1 MPIKCT
7 RSLLSKLFYIF
18 SNDKLVKSMD
28 FNTNTVD
35 NIANN
40 VRKWKTAMTQI
51 EVVRP
56 QWSGK
61 LDFILSALGVA
72 VGLGNIWRFP
82 YICFKNGGAVFLI
95 PYVIMLVFVG
105 IPLYFLE
112 LALGQFCGKGAIE
125 TWSQSVPIFR
135 GLGYATVINT
145 AITAMYYM
153 VLIAWTI
160 FYIGASFQS
169 VLPWSRCQLGYSHW
183 ADDSKSIIPMA
194 KAIHTEYGMSARCLR
209 DIKTELVKCYS
220 KADEEYCI
228 NEGYTSYGQGQCLN
242 STNVNVSTV
251 LGLSGPSE
259 QYYNLTSELSTNRG
273 QTRWVREQT
282 YTEHKTNRRCG
293 QGIRSNKKYSVYS
306 SKALAKSIK
315 DNAASFQM
323 TTLITCKFYRNVMLQ
338 LSPNMNQLGPLN
350 WHLALCLLLGWII
363 TYVCVIRGPKS
374 IGKVAY
380 FTSVFPYVAL
390 TVLLVRGATL
400 PGAKEG
406 INFYV
411 VPDFTQLLKPQVWY
425 DAAAQILYSLGC
437 ATGCIITFS
446 SYNPFNNNC
455 QRDAILISVA
465 NCLTSAYA
473 GFAIFSILGFMA
485 NELGV
490 PVGKVAA
497 EGVGLAFIAYPE
509 AVSRM
514 SISQLWSVMF
524 FFMILVLGIGTM
536 FGPVSVVM
544 TVLED
549 RWPSLIKKKWLVL
562 GVLCLILYLIALPL
576 VCESGVYLFVILVQY
591 SGNALVFCGLFEVIG
606 IAYIYG
612 FSRFSAD
619 LKLMLGKAPSSYWK
633 FTWVLTTPLLTLGI
647 IIFSYVLYKPTPYNK
662 EPLPLWLNAFGWAI
676 FGVIISP
683 IPVVAIY
690 ELATCKGNYK
700 KLFVPT
706 ELWGPSETVPEI
718 RKEYIMT
725 DDRNI
730 FATLANE
737 VRGSLLFNFSVCY
750 VCGSG
755 YTHGKDNPGR
765 GKPSA
770 LALQPMKKLKITPA
784 LIVDVRYDRMG
795 YFGTKNPGGAIL

>member
-183 ADDSKSIIPMA
+183 ADD
-194 KAIHTEYGMSARCLR
+194 
-209 DIKTELVKCYS
+209 KCYS

-259 QYYNLTSELSTNRG
+259 QYY
-273 QTRWVREQT
+273 
-282 YTEHKTNRRCG
+282 K
-293 QGIRSNKKYSVYS
+293 
-306 SKALAKSIK
+306 
-315 DNAASFQM
+315 
-323 TTLITCKFYRNVMLQ
+323 NVMLQ

>member
-1 MPIKCT
+1 MNGQTFYYECRNFINCLPAKIET
-7 RSLLSKLFYIF
+7 IRLASQISYQIGTHYISSIYYFILLSILLCYF
-18 SNDKLVKSMD
+18 
-28 FNTNTVD
+28 
-35 NIANN
+35 
-40 VRKWKTAMTQI
+40 KTAMTQI

-259 QYYNLTSELSTNRG
+259 QYY
-273 QTRWVREQT
+273 
-282 YTEHKTNRRCG
+282 K
-293 QGIRSNKKYSVYS
+293 
-306 SKALAKSIK
+306 
-315 DNAASFQM
+315 
-323 TTLITCKFYRNVMLQ
+323 NVMLQ

-633 FTWVLTTPLLTLGI
+633 FTWVLTTPLLTL
-647 IIFSYVLYKPTPYNK
+647 
-662 EPLPLWLNAFGWAI
+662 
-676 FGVIISP
+676 
-683 IPVVAIY
+683 
-690 ELATCKGNYK
+690 
-700 KLFVPT
+700 
-706 ELWGPSETVPEI
+706 
-718 RKEYIMT
+718 
-725 DDRNI
+725 
-730 FATLANE
+730 
-737 VRGSLLFNFSVCY
+737 VRF
-750 VCGSG
+750 
-755 YTHGKDNPGR
+755 
-765 GKPSA
+765 
-770 LALQPMKKLKITPA
+770 I
-784 LIVDVRYDRMG
+784 
-795 YFGTKNPGGAIL
+795 

>member
-1 MPIKCT
+1 MAYAAMGSPIGPLLAYALTSTFKC
-7 RSLLSKLFYIF
+7 LFQ
-18 SNDKLVKSMD
+18 
-28 FNTNTVD
+28 
-35 NIANN
+35 
-40 VRKWKTAMTQI
+40 KTAMTQI

-72 VGLGNIWRFP
+72 VGLGQYLEISLHMLQKWRSPKPTYSEYSFLLSTGQTHEDSLR
-82 YICFKNGGAVFLI
+82 ICCVSNSIRYNAGIRWHSTVLLGVGSWAVLWQRSDRNMESI
-95 PYVIMLVFVG
+95 
-105 IPLYFLE
+105 
-112 LALGQFCGKGAIE
+112 C
-125 TWSQSVPIFR
+125 
-135 GLGYATVINT
+135 LGYATVINT

-194 KAIHTEYGMSARCLR
+194 KAIHTEYGMSAQ
-209 DIKTELVKCYS
+209 CYS

-259 QYYNLTSELSTNRG
+259 QYY
-273 QTRWVREQT
+273 
-282 YTEHKTNRRCG
+282 K
-293 QGIRSNKKYSVYS
+293 
-306 SKALAKSIK
+306 
-315 DNAASFQM
+315 
-323 TTLITCKFYRNVMLQ
+323 NVMLQ

-725 DDRNI
+725 DDRKYFNHPPTP
-730 FATLANE
+730 TLFPRSHQRE
-737 VRGSLLFNFSVCY
+737 ETRF
-750 VCGSG
+750 
-755 YTHGKDNPGR
+755 
-765 GKPSA
+765 
-770 LALQPMKKLKITPA
+770 
-784 LIVDVRYDRMG
+784 
-795 YFGTKNPGGAIL
+795 

>member
-1 MPIKCT
+1 MAYAAMGSPIGP
-7 RSLLSKLFYIF
+7 LLG
-18 SNDKLVKSMD
+18 N
-28 FNTNTVD
+28 
-35 NIANN
+35 
-40 VRKWKTAMTQI
+40 KTAMTQI

-72 VGLGNIWRFP
+72 VGLGQYLEISLHMLQKWRRYVLVSQ
-82 YICFKNGGAVFLI
+82 YISLRCSERSHIANNRVPVTDLDILTVFLI

-183 ADDSKSIIPMA
+183 ADD
-194 KAIHTEYGMSARCLR
+194 
-209 DIKTELVKCYS
+209 KCYS

-259 QYYNLTSELSTNRG
+259 QYY
-273 QTRWVREQT
+273 
-282 YTEHKTNRRCG
+282 K
-293 QGIRSNKKYSVYS
+293 
-306 SKALAKSIK
+306 
-315 DNAASFQM
+315 
-323 TTLITCKFYRNVMLQ
+323 NVMLQ

-725 DDRNI
+725 DDRKYFNHPPTP
-730 FATLANE
+730 TLFPRSHQRE
-737 VRGSLLFNFSVCY
+737 ETRF
-750 VCGSG
+750 
-755 YTHGKDNPGR
+755 
-765 GKPSA
+765 
-770 LALQPMKKLKITPA
+770 
-784 LIVDVRYDRMG
+784 
-795 YFGTKNPGGAIL
+795 

>member
-259 QYYNLTSELSTNRG
+259 QYY
-273 QTRWVREQT
+273 
-282 YTEHKTNRRCG
+282 K
-293 QGIRSNKKYSVYS
+293 
-306 SKALAKSIK
+306 
-315 DNAASFQM
+315 
-323 TTLITCKFYRNVMLQ
+323 NVMLQ

>member
-259 QYYNLTSELSTNRG
+259 QYY
-273 QTRWVREQT
+273 
-282 YTEHKTNRRCG
+282 K
-293 QGIRSNKKYSVYS
+293 
-306 SKALAKSIK
+306 
-315 DNAASFQM
+315 
-323 TTLITCKFYRNVMLQ
+323 NVMLQ

-536 FGPVSVVM
+536 VSTSLIKLFYFCKIYFGDEINQIDWFKIAIFGPVSVVM

>member
-1 MPIKCT
+1 MAYAAMGSPIGP
-7 RSLLSKLFYIF
+7 LLG
-18 SNDKLVKSMD
+18 N
-28 FNTNTVD
+28 
-35 NIANN
+35 
-40 VRKWKTAMTQI
+40 KTAMTQI

-72 VGLGNIWRFP
+72 VGLGQYLEISLHMLQKWRRYVLVSQ
-82 YICFKNGGAVFLI
+82 YISLRCSERSHIANNRVPVTDLDILTVFLI

-194 KAIHTEYGMSARCLR
+194 KAIHTEYGMSAQ
-209 DIKTELVKCYS
+209 CYS

-259 QYYNLTSELSTNRG
+259 QYY
-273 QTRWVREQT
+273 
-282 YTEHKTNRRCG
+282 K
-293 QGIRSNKKYSVYS
+293 
-306 SKALAKSIK
+306 
-315 DNAASFQM
+315 
-323 TTLITCKFYRNVMLQ
+323 NVMLQ

-725 DDRNI
+725 DDRKYFNHPPTP
-730 FATLANE
+730 TLFPRSHQRE
-737 VRGSLLFNFSVCY
+737 ETRF
-750 VCGSG
+750 
-755 YTHGKDNPGR
+755 
-765 GKPSA
+765 
-770 LALQPMKKLKITPA
+770 
-784 LIVDVRYDRMG
+784 
-795 YFGTKNPGGAIL
+795 

>member
-1 MPIKCT
+1 MAYAAMGSPIGP
-7 RSLLSKLFYIF
+7 LLG
-18 SNDKLVKSMD
+18 N
-28 FNTNTVD
+28 
-35 NIANN
+35 
-40 VRKWKTAMTQI
+40 KTAMTQI

-72 VGLGNIWRFP
+72 VGLGQYLEISLHMLQKWRRYVLVSQ
-82 YICFKNGGAVFLI
+82 YISLRCSERSHIANNRVPVTDLDILTVFLI

-194 KAIHTEYGMSARCLR
+194 KAIHTEYGMSAQ
-209 DIKTELVKCYS
+209 CYS

-259 QYYNLTSELSTNRG
+259 QYY
-273 QTRWVREQT
+273 
-282 YTEHKTNRRCG
+282 K
-293 QGIRSNKKYSVYS
+293 
-306 SKALAKSIK
+306 
-315 DNAASFQM
+315 
-323 TTLITCKFYRNVMLQ
+323 NVMLQ

-765 GKPSA
+765 GRPSA

-784 LIVDVRYDRMG
+784 LIVDVRYDRIDDWPQ
-795 YFGTKNPGGAIL
+795 YLQFT

>member
-259 QYYNLTSELSTNRG
+259 QYY
-273 QTRWVREQT
+273 
-282 YTEHKTNRRCG
+282 K
-293 QGIRSNKKYSVYS
+293 
-306 SKALAKSIK
+306 
-315 DNAASFQM
+315 
-323 TTLITCKFYRNVMLQ
+323 NVMLQ

-536 FGPVSVVM
+536 VSTSLIKLFYFCKIYFGDEINQIDWFKIAIVIVYMISSLQRLQGAVHRGYGMSARCLRDIWYETNFFGPVSVVM

>member
-1 MPIKCT
+1 MAYAAMGSPIGP
-7 RSLLSKLFYIF
+7 LLG
-18 SNDKLVKSMD
+18 N
-28 FNTNTVD
+28 
-35 NIANN
+35 
-40 VRKWKTAMTQI
+40 KTAMTQI

-72 VGLGNIWRFP
+72 VGLGQYLEISLHMLQKWRRYVLVSQ
-82 YICFKNGGAVFLI
+82 YISLRCSERSHIANNRVPVTDLDILTVFLI

-194 KAIHTEYGMSARCLR
+194 KAIHTEYGMSAQ
-209 DIKTELVKCYS
+209 CYS

-725 DDRNI
+725 DDRKYFNHPPTP
-730 FATLANE
+730 TLFPRSHQRE
-737 VRGSLLFNFSVCY
+737 ETRF
-750 VCGSG
+750 
-755 YTHGKDNPGR
+755 
-765 GKPSA
+765 
-770 LALQPMKKLKITPA
+770 
-784 LIVDVRYDRMG
+784 
-795 YFGTKNPGGAIL
+795 

>member
-259 QYYNLTSELSTNRG
+259 QYY
-273 QTRWVREQT
+273 
-282 YTEHKTNRRCG
+282 K
-293 QGIRSNKKYSVYS
+293 
-306 SKALAKSIK
+306 
-315 DNAASFQM
+315 
-323 TTLITCKFYRNVMLQ
+323 NVMLQ

-633 FTWVLTTPLLTLGI
+633 FTWVLTTPLLTL
-647 IIFSYVLYKPTPYNK
+647 
-662 EPLPLWLNAFGWAI
+662 
-676 FGVIISP
+676 
-683 IPVVAIY
+683 
-690 ELATCKGNYK
+690 
-700 KLFVPT
+700 
-706 ELWGPSETVPEI
+706 
-718 RKEYIMT
+718 
-725 DDRNI
+725 
-730 FATLANE
+730 
-737 VRGSLLFNFSVCY
+737 VRF
-750 VCGSG
+750 
-755 YTHGKDNPGR
+755 
-765 GKPSA
+765 
-770 LALQPMKKLKITPA
+770 I
-784 LIVDVRYDRMG
+784 
-795 YFGTKNPGGAIL
+795 